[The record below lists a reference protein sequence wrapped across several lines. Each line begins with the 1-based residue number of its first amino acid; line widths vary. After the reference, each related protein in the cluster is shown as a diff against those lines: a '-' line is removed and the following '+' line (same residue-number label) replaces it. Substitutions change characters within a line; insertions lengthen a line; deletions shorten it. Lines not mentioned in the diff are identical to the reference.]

1 MTSPVMTG
9 NADTAL
15 RARVGKA
22 AKRAGIPYKE
32 WVARYGLNPD
42 PPGLSQQA
50 KSR

>member
-1 MTSPVMTG
+1 MTG

-32 WVARYGLNPD
+32 WVARYGLDPS
-42 PPGLSQQA
+42 PPGRLKDASKA
-50 KSR
+50 KASGR